1 MTASQRNGKQGSR
14 NPAKKPTSVSAW
26 KKSAEIPPLELPSG
40 NYMRIRK
47 IGLQALIQTGIMP
60 NSLMSIAQKAVA
72 KGSDGKAAPGVEE
85 AQLLDLVNDSGKVAE
100 ISKFMDN
107 VMVHCAQ
114 EPEVHPVPHDEVDRD
129 PELLYVDEVEEEDKM
144 FVFQVVTGGT
154 TDVEAF
160 RRETGTTMAAI
171 RGRQDVELPTE

>member
-26 KKSAEIPPLELPSG
+26 KKSMEVPPLELPSG

-47 IGLQALIQTGIMP
+47 IGLQALIKTGIMP
-60 NSLMSIAQKAVA
+60 NSLMSIAQEAVA
-72 KGSDGKAAPGVEE
+72 KGQDGKSAPGVEDS
-85 AQLLDLVNDSGKVAE
+85 QLIDLVNDKSKVEE
-100 ISKFMDN
+100 ITQFMDN

-114 EPEVHPVPHDEVDRD
+114 EPEVHPVPASEADRD
-129 PELLYVDEVEEEDKM
+129 PDLLYVDEVGEEDKM
-144 FVFQVVTGGT
+144 FIFQVVTGGT

-160 RRETGTTMAAI
+160 RKETGATMASI
-171 RGRQDVELPTE
+171 RGRQNVELPAE